1 MALCYTP
8 QHCNT
13 VSLTD
18 PVAVESVVVTL
29 GFRGREAG
37 MKHLGKVKGK
47 EIKDQVRRLTY
58 IILRYVLY
66 IRLLITTH
74 HPILY

>member
-1 MALCYTP
+1 MKGTALYP
-8 QHCNT
+8 QHSTT
-13 VSLTD
+13 VFPTD

-47 EIKDQVRRLTY
+47 EIKDQVSNQTSNNG
-58 IILRYVLY
+58 
-66 IRLLITTH
+66 ITC
-74 HPILY
+74 